1 MTTDRDPLGIEDDEV
16 APDGIRWAAEYLRSD
31 RSWLLLGSIR
41 DALSDNE
48 ERAKSAKRP
57 NRRADPHPDYKN
69 RPWNDWLN
77 RAKAGTLASTEA
89 AVEHVKRGGLV
100 GLVPGVDGL
109 AVLDVD
115 TGDPSDLERR
125 YPPLATAATRR
136 GAHLFY
142 AAPDKPLGN
151 SKWETEGCS
160 GEVRCSNGYVVVWD
174 PMALW
179 DALRVVAEGR
189 AKKHPFPMQ
198 VLAEHRSAAQT
209 ALDDGRAR
217 LSGRARASQSNT
229 SNQEVRRAT
238 HDMERTR
245 APWSQEE
252 FAAAYGDGLRRVGRE
267 LHGPCPLCKGVDRFR
282 VMPNGKFYCRRCLP
296 DGKDKDRFKE
306 LLRVIGLANDTT
318 SDLGHPRTSAMV
330 DRRLGRPPLC
340 AGHSG
345 EDKNARDGA
354 GLARELVRSL
364 PGLSDGARRWLA
376 FRGLDADRLEAKDWR
391 SLTPRDYAKLESL
404 PLEYG
409 FTWNTPGKPR
419 WPPGTGRHGE
429 VLIIPCRGMDGKIAG
444 ARFRTSKSWR
454 RRETESGRK
463 GPKVVGLPGCP
474 AVVYGADSFR
484 PGCRVVH
491 VCEGETDSESL
502 IEAGAAAPVVG
513 LPGATVWRPLVP
525 LLTRHRVSIQRVV
538 IWFDG
543 DEAGQAAAAR
553 LAKRLDTAVWTAQ
566 LPAGKDVNDWLRDDS
581 EGFASAVTEAETRS
595 RRVTKALRV

>member
-1 MTTDRDPLGIEDDEV
+1 MAKRDSLGIEDDEV
-16 APDGIRWAAEYLRSD
+16 APDGIRWAGEYLRSD
-31 RSWLLLGSIR
+31 NSWLLLGSTR
-41 DALSDNE
+41 DALSDDE

-57 NRRADPHPDYKN
+57 NPKADPNPDYEH
-69 RPWNDWLN
+69 RPWGDWLK
-77 RAKAGTLASTEA
+77 RAEAGTLASTEA
-89 AVEHVKRGGLV
+89 AVGHVKLGGLV
-100 GLVPGVDGL
+100 GVVPGVHGI

-115 TGDPSDLERR
+115 TGDPTDLERR
-125 YPPLATAATRR
+125 YPTLVRADTRR

-151 SKWETEGCS
+151 SKWEAEGCS
-160 GEVRCSNGYVVVWD
+160 GEVRCSSGYVIVWD
-174 PMALW
+174 PLALW
-179 DALRVVAEGR
+179 DALRIMAEDR

-198 VLAEHRSAAQT
+198 VLTANRSTTQR
-209 ALDDGRAR
+209 ALHEGRTHPPDG
-217 LSGRARASQSNT
+217 ARAPQSNT
-229 SNQEVRRAT
+229 SSHKT
-238 HDMERTR
+238 HPTTRDMERGHGR
-245 APWSQEE
+245 WSQGEV
-252 FAAAYGDGLRRVGRE
+252 AAAYGDGLQKVGDE
-267 LHGPCPLCKGVDRFR
+267 LHGPCPLCVGRDRFR

-354 GLARELVRSL
+354 GLARALVRSL

-376 FRGLDADRLEAKDWR
+376 FRGLDADRLEAKGWR
-391 SLTPRDYAKLESL
+391 SLTPGDYAKLKSL

-463 GPKVVGLPGCP
+463 APKVVGLPGCP
-474 AVVYGADSFR
+474 AVVYGADSLR

-553 LAKRLDTAVWTAQ
+553 LAKRLVTAVWTAQ

-581 EGFASAVTEAETRS
+581 EGLASAVTEAETRS
-595 RRVTKALRV
+595 RRVMKALRV

>member
-1 MTTDRDPLGIEDDEV
+1 MTEHDPLGIEDDEV
-16 APDGIRWAAEYLRSD
+16 APDGIRWAGEYLWSD
-31 RSWLLLGSIR
+31 NSWLLLGRIR
-41 DALSDNE
+41 DALSDDE
-48 ERAKSAKRP
+48 ERVKSSKRP
-57 NRRADPHPDYKN
+57 NPKADRNPDYKR
-69 RPWNDWLN
+69 RPWADWLK
-77 RAKAGTLASTEA
+77 RANAGTLASTDA

-100 GLVPGVDGL
+100 GLVPGVHGL

-125 YPPLATAATRR
+125 YPPLATADTRR

-151 SKWETEGCS
+151 SKWEAEGCS
-160 GEVRCSNGYVVVWD
+160 GEVRCSSGYLIVWD

-179 DALRVVAEGR
+179 DALRGMAEGR

-267 LHGPCPLCKGVDRFR
+267 LHGPCPLCKGDDRFR
-282 VMPNGKFYCRRCLP
+282 VTPSGKFFCRHCLP
-296 DGKDKDRFKE
+296 DGKDKERFKE
-306 LLRVIGLANDTT
+306 LLRVVGLAKDTT
-318 SDLGHPRTSAMV
+318 SELGHPRTFAMV

-345 EDKNARDGA
+345 EDKNAPDGA
-354 GLARELVRSL
+354 GLARALVRSL
-364 PGLSDGARRWLA
+364 PDLSDGARRWLA
-376 FRGLDADRLEAKDWR
+376 FRGLDADRLKAKDWR
-391 SLTPRDYAKLESL
+391 SLTPRDYANLESL

-419 WPPGTGRHGE
+419 WPPGIGRHGE
-429 VLIIPCRGMDGKIAG
+429 ALIIPCRGVDGKIAG

-454 RRETESGRK
+454 RRQTESGRK
-463 GPKVVGLPGCP
+463 GPRVVGLPGCR
-474 AVVYGADSFR
+474 AVVYGADSLR
-484 PGCRVVH
+484 PGCCLVH
-491 VCEGETDSESL
+491 VCEGETDAESL
-502 IEAGAAAPVVG
+502 IEVGAAAPVVG
-513 LPGATVWRPLVP
+513 LPGATAWRPFAP
-525 LLTRHRVSIQRVV
+525 LLARHRATIRKVV

-543 DEAGQAAAAR
+543 DEAGRKAAER
-553 LAKRLDTAVWTAQ
+553 LAGRLDAAVWTAR
-566 LPAGKDVNDWLRDDS
+566 LPAGADVNDWLRDDR
-581 EGFASAVTEAETRS
+581 EGLAIAATEAETPPE
-595 RRVTKALRV
+595 AA